1 MSDDTMTL
9 YRLRKAADGQ
19 RRLLIEHDTIPLPGP
34 HEVRVRLRAA
44 SLNYRDL
51 MVLDGRANAVN
62 GLIPVSDGVGEVDA
76 IGDRVKQ
83 WAKGDRVAGLFFQAW
98 ESGRYKTAFAKSAL
112 GGNSQNGMLSEY
124 VVLPES
130 GITGIGSRLTWQEAS
145 TLPCAALTAWQAM
158 FERTKVTSHDTV
170 LILGTGGVASFAMQ
184 FAQAVR
190 ARTIV
195 LSSSTRK
202 LAHMREAGATTTIDY
217 TAVPEWDKAVLEATG
232 GAGATLV
239 IENGGPATFDRSLA
253 SLAPNGRIAQVGV
266 LTGFGPTSNLMRL
279 QNLNADIL
287 GITVGSAEHF
297 RSMLLFIEQH
307 KIVPIVDRA
316 FDLADASQAYAH
328 LREGRHVGKV
338 VISFG

>member
-1 MSDDTMTL
+1 MPDDFTTL
-9 YRLRKAADGQ
+9 YRLRKAANGQ
-19 RRLLIEHDTIPLPGP
+19 RRLSIERDSTPQPGP

-51 MVLDGRANAVN
+51 MVLDGRANAVD
-62 GLIPVSDGVGEVDA
+62 GLVPLSDGAGEVDA
-76 IGDRVKQ
+76 IGDGVTR
-83 WAKGDRVAGLFFQAW
+83 WANGDRVAGLFFQAW
-98 ESGRYKTAFAKSAL
+98 ETGRYKTAFSKSTL

-124 VVLPES
+124 VTLPET
-130 GITGIGSRLTWQEAS
+130 GITGIGSQLTWQEAA

-158 FERTKVTSHDTV
+158 FERTKVTSRDTV

-184 FAQAVR
+184 FAHAVG

-195 LSSSTRK
+195 LSSSPKK
-202 LAHMREAGATTTIDY
+202 LAQVREFGATTTIDY
-217 TAVPEWDKAVLEATG
+217 TAVPEWDKAVLKVTG
-232 GAGATLV
+232 GEGVTLV

-253 SLAPNGRIAQVGV
+253 SLAPGGRIAQVGV

-279 QNLNADIL
+279 QNINADIM

-307 KIVPIVDRA
+307 RIVPIIDKV
-316 FDLADASQAYAH
+316 FDFADASHAYAH
-328 LREGRHVGKV
+328 LREARHVGKV
-338 VISFG
+338 AISFR